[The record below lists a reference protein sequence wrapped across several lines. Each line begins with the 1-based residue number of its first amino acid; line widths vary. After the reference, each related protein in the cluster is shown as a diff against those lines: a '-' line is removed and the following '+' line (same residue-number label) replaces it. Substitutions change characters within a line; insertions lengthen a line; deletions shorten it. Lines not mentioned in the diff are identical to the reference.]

1 MNHIELATDED
12 RAHSIDRWA
21 MLFKATTWEEIRMI
35 AENSP
40 ILTEASETLYTYN
53 ADEMARQRSQAR
65 AEYLAHERAV
75 NKKLSENA
83 KEIATLTSEKQ
94 EWTAEKQAMAADKQT
109 MAAEIER
116 RRTRLAA
123 FENPEVSK

>member
-1 MNHIELATDED
+1 
-12 RAHSIDRWA
+12 
-21 MLFKATTWEEIRMI
+21 MI
-35 AENSP
+35 AENNP

-75 NKKLSENA
+75 NNRLAKLSEENA
-83 KEIATLTSEKQ
+83 VLVSEKQAIMAVNQALTSEN
-94 EWTAEKQAMAADKQT
+94 QA

-116 RRTRLAA
+116 LRARLAA
-123 FENPEVSK
+123 LENPDASK